1 MTLSTAGDYDGWVSL
16 LRSRCAAVLLL
27 CVTVL
32 LPLAAAAQ
40 SRRANAVE
48 PAGYRQAIGAA
59 IEEFDLN
66 HFTEA
71 REHFARAHALFP
83 NARTLRGLG
92 LCDFELRRYVAA
104 VQYLKGALASDVKQL
119 DGKLRKETEA
129 MLARAAGYVGT
140 LRVQTQPVE
149 ALVSVDGI
157 SVTLAA
163 DGSLLLEVGDHVLE
177 VRATGFV
184 TQRRELQIR
193 GGQDESID
201 VALAAIDLQ
210 PEADVLAKGPRS
222 EAPVTPPDQPSRKP
236 VYKQW
241 WLWTAVGVVVAG
253 AAAGTAVA
261 LSSDKS
267 TSYEP
272 TTSANTPTGVS
283 LQPLGAR

>member
-1 MTLSTAGDYDGWVSL
+1 LTGPATRDYDWS
-16 LRSRCAAVLLL
+16 VLLALTRWFVAFLL
-27 CVTVL
+27 CATCSL
-32 LPLAAAAQ
+32 SPLTGSAQ
-40 SRRANAVE
+40 SRRASGAE
-48 PAGYRQAIGAA
+48 PAGYRTAIGAG

-104 VQYLKGALASDVKQL
+104 VQYLKEALASDVKQL

-129 MLARAAGYVGT
+129 MLARAQGYVGT
-140 LRVQTQPVE
+140 LHVHAQPAE
-149 ALVSVDGI
+149 ALVTVDGI
-157 SVTLAA
+157 SVTPAA
-163 DGSLLLEVGDHVLE
+163 DGGLLLEVGDHVLE

-184 TQRRELQIR
+184 TQRRELQVR

-201 VALAAIDLQ
+201 IALAAIELQ
-210 PEADVLAKGPRS
+210 PEEVAAAHEPAG
-222 EAPVTPPDQPSRKP
+222 APTKPARKP
-236 VYKQW
+236 LYKQW

-253 AAAGTAVA
+253 VATGTAVA
-261 LSSDKS
+261 LSADKG

-272 TTSANTPTGVS
+272 TTSANTPDGVS

>member
-1 MTLSTAGDYDGWVSL
+1 VLPIL
-16 LRSRCAAVLLL
+16 LRRFALVLL
-27 CVTVL
+27 CVAWL
-32 LPLAAAAQ
+32 LPLPGAAQ
-40 SRRANAVE
+40 SRRTGAE
-48 PAGYRQAIGAA
+48 PAGYRTAIGAA

-104 VQYLKGALASDVKQL
+104 VQYLKEALASDVKQL

-129 MLARAAGYVGT
+129 MLVRAAGYVGT
-140 LRVQTQPVE
+140 LRVQAQPAE

-157 SVTLAA
+157 SVTPAP
-163 DGSLLLEVGDHVLE
+163 DGSMLLEVGDHVLE

-184 TQRRELQIR
+184 TQRRELQVR
-193 GGQDESID
+193 GGQDERVDI
-201 VALAAIDLQ
+201 ALAAIALQ
-210 PEADVLAKGPRS
+210 PEEVADASPAAHQPVDAPAKPG
-222 EAPVTPPDQPSRKP
+222 RKP
-236 VYKQW
+236 LYKQW
-241 WLWTAVGVVVAG
+241 WLWTAVGVVVVG
-253 AAAGTAVA
+253 AAAGTAIA
-261 LSSDKS
+261 LSGDTS

>member
-1 MTLSTAGDYDGWVSL
+1 MLPTL
-16 LRSRCAAVLLL
+16 LRRFALVLL
-27 CVTVL
+27 CVGWL
-32 LPLAAAAQ
+32 LPVPGAAQ
-40 SRRANAVE
+40 SRRASAE
-48 PAGYRQAIGAA
+48 PAGYRTASGAA

-104 VQYLKGALASDVKQL
+104 VQYLKEALASDVKQL

-140 LRVQTQPVE
+140 LRVQAQPAE

-157 SVTLAA
+157 SVTPAS
-163 DGSLLLEVGDHVLE
+163 DGSMLLEVGDHVLE

-184 TQRRELQIR
+184 TQRRELQVR
-193 GGQDESID
+193 GGQDESVEI
-201 VALAAIDLQ
+201 ALAAIALQ
-210 PEADVLAKGPRS
+210 PEEVAAAGPHS
-222 EAPVTPPDQPSRKP
+222 DTSPAGAPSKQAHKP
-236 VYKQW
+236 LYKQW
-241 WLWTAVGVVVAG
+241 WLWTAVGVVLAG
-253 AAAGTAVA
+253 AAAGTAIA
-261 LSSDKS
+261 LSADKS
-267 TSYEP
+267 TTYEP